1 MANKKGY
8 GQFCPVAKAAEI
20 VAERWTPLVLRELIA
35 GSHRFNE
42 MHRGVPLMST
52 ALLSQRLRELVDAG
66 VIERR
71 PGEVRG
77 WEYFLTEAGEDLRP
91 IIESLGFWGARWA
104 RGRLRQ
110 GDYDPGLLM
119 WDIRRNIDQARLPE
133 ERTVVQF
140 DLGGAPR
147 AMRRWWLVFDG
158 GDVDLC
164 MKDPGHDV
172 NLYLTAGVRTLADVW
187 MGYIPMVTAM
197 RAGQLEFLGPS
208 RLASAFRKSLKLSVF
223 ARA

>member
-71 PGEVRG
+71 RGEGRG
-77 WEYFLTEAGEDLRP
+77 WEYFLTEAGEDLQP
-91 IIESLGFWGARWA
+91 IIESLGFLGRPLGPRTAAAR
-104 RGRLRQ
+104 RLRSR
-110 GDYDPGLLM
+110 P
-119 WDIRRNIDQARLPE
+119 
-133 ERTVVQF
+133 
-140 DLGGAPR
+140 
-147 AMRRWWLVFDG
+147 
-158 GDVDLC
+158 
-164 MKDPGHDV
+164 
-172 NLYLTAGVRTLADVW
+172 ADV
-187 MGYIPMVTAM
+187 GHSPQYRPGTVTGRKNG
-197 RAGQLEFLGPS
+197 RAI
-208 RLASAFRKSLKLSVF
+208 
-223 ARA
+223 